1 MGKNKLS
8 KFAENATW
16 SHLLQP
22 DYDELIQQGFPYKGK
37 WSAFFKNQHPLTLE
51 LACGKGEYSIGLGQ
65 LYPERNFVGMDVKG
79 ARLWRG
85 AKTVAENDLQN
96 IAFLRQR
103 IALIPMFFAP
113 EDKVEAIWIIFPDPQ
128 PRKSKASKRLTSPE
142 YLSRYRNFMDPNGII
157 HLKTDAESLYDFT
170 LETIQEQ
177 GLEIITSSRDVYQDF
192 PGHPE
197 LSIRT
202 FYESIWLDMGKK
214 IHYLAFR
221 IGHEPA

>member
-8 KFAENATW
+8 KFAENETW
-16 SHLLQP
+16 EHLLQP
-22 DYDELIQQGFPYKGK
+22 NYDQLIQEGFPLKGNWK
-37 WSAFFKNQHPLTLE
+37 TFFKNNAPITLE
-51 LACGKGEYSIGLGQ
+51 LACGKGEYSVGLGQ
-65 LYPERNFVGMDVKG
+65 LYPQRNFIGMDVKG

-85 AKTVAENDLQN
+85 AKTVAELQLPN
-96 IAFLRQR
+96 VAFLRQR
-103 IALIPMFFAP
+103 IALIPMFFSP
-113 EDKVEAIWIIFPDPQ
+113 EDHVEAIWIIFPDPQ

-142 YLSRYRNFMDPNGII
+142 YLSRYRQFMSPDGIV
-157 HLKTDAESLYDFT
+157 HLKTDAESLFEFT
-170 LETIQEQ
+170 LEVIQEQ
-177 GLEIITSSRDVYQDF
+177 GLEIIQSSRDVYTDF

>member
-8 KFAENATW
+8 KFADNATW
-16 SHLLQP
+16 AHLLQP
-22 DYDELIQQGFPYKGK
+22 DYDNLIETGFTYKGK
-37 WSAFFKNQHPLTLE
+37 WADFFKNNAPITLE

-65 LYPERNFVGMDVKG
+65 LYPQRNFIGMDVKG

-85 AKTVAENDLQN
+85 AKTVDEMSLFN

-113 EDKVEAIWIIFPDPQ
+113 EDQVEAIWIIFPDPQ

-142 YLSRYRNFMDPNGII
+142 FLSRYRTFMAPDGII
-157 HLKTDAESLYDFT
+157 HLKTDAESLFDFT
-170 LETIQEQ
+170 LEVIQEQ
-177 GLEIITSSRDVYQDF
+177 GLEIIESSRDVYQDH
-192 PGHPE
+192 PGHLE

-202 FYESIWLDMGKK
+202 FYESIWLEMGKK